1 MNGVLMFVCGLI
13 VGVCVTMIFKLTRS
27 ATGKFLIDSSNA
39 EKDVFRLN
47 LDNLEDVYKKKVIE
61 LKIVRNADLS
71 QE

>member
-1 MNGVLMFVCGLI
+1 MELLIFACGLI
-13 VGVCVTMIFKLTRS
+13 AGALVVSIFRLVHT
-27 ATGKFLIDSSNA
+27 ATGQLMIDSSNK

-47 LDNLEDVYKKKVIE
+47 LDNLDDVYKKKVIE